1 MWSRTGNSAC
11 HRAIRDFAA
20 TALASAGLVLTISAP
35 AFAQPTAGGIDF
47 PSVAVARTSLLAK
60 PGIKQS
66 NNDGWLII
74 EDTDGAI
81 WSFTPSNHFA
91 NPAVGRRS
99 LLQRQGEFFV
109 QTQIL
114 CQAQKPQCDRLKADY
129 ELLDKRM
136 TEAIRSGK

>member
-11 HRAIRDFAA
+11 HRAIRDLAA
-20 TALASAGLVLTISAP
+20 TSLAAAGLVLMIAAP

-47 PSVAVARTSLLAK
+47 PSVASARTALLGK

>member
-1 MWSRTGNSAC
+1 M
-11 HRAIRDFAA
+11 D
-20 TALASAGLVLTISAP
+20 L
-35 AFAQPTAGGIDF
+35 
-47 PSVAVARTSLLAK
+47 K
-60 PGIKQS
+60 
-66 NNDGWLII
+66 
-74 EDTDGAI
+74 
-81 WSFTPSNHFA
+81 
-91 NPAVGRRS
+91 